1 MEERRRKGT
10 PRRFTIG
17 IGSEIPNFHSP
28 QFYIYALNR
37 TFAPP
42 SHFIHQ
48 FYRITLTMSSPTG
61 SQIPDPEI
69 PTQDETS
76 NSHPRSQTETLE
88 EEEEESQNQGNPQ
101 DQEVADQEDPKSHL
115 EENPDEEFSGE
126 ALALPPAI
134 HVAVP
139 PMGGDMLDA
148 PLASP
153 ANLNRRAPKR
163 KKGKF
168 YAKKQQAIDKK
179 LSTLLGSLNPIPF
192 VPSKILDFSKHEKL
206 MKQLGLWEFVHIE
219 FDQNIR
225 VDLIAQLVASYDPKL
240 RCSYVNERRIQVNRA
255 DLGRALKLHVKK
267 EKGGANVLEGVD
279 IDGGESLSD
288 ESVAFIEDFVS
299 NWVLLHEDAWIM
311 PSEVLNWTKFIKD
324 KHPEKVDWAGLF
336 WFMVEKELI
345 RGEKLEDCYYAAHL
359 QCLIKSQREV
369 LFSEEPD
376 KVQHEEG
383 LLAEE
388 TEKVQ
393 HESRLFME
401 EPTNVEVKEVEN
413 GAGESDVKVVG
424 VAEGQE
430 EGTLIKEL
438 NIELTLG
445 QDVQEM
451 EMGHGVQEMEDVKDA
466 EMMDFEEHVEE
477 EQEEGEEQVPFLQK
491 CMKDGA
497 SLDETEQTEEENE
510 DLEEEDEELELE
522 QEQEGEDGLGV
533 PTIVDT
539 LGGDELAEN
548 FLQAME
554 TTQIALNSHGH
565 LPCQSSVD
573 LLASRTDLNSGGTF
587 FEHGCKRGVEHD
599 DDIGSHSL
607 EGNKRLR
614 MDGPWDNKPLDF
626 GTCIEQMQQ
635 LMTRARMMYEA
646 KEQAEQEC
654 NMYNQIL
661 LSEVHKRDEVIER
674 LHKVKYEEIQKKDQL
689 IYRLERE
696 LFMMGNIL
704 EGYRKA
710 LKDTQKAFAEY
721 RLCAQL
727 PEEPVYK
734 DAGPGGLVLST
745 AEIEKLRYKQEEEY
759 RSTCLMVELKAKE
772 VEEGYATEF
781 EMHMNKVLVLDN
793 RLTILSDN
801 LKELKEMH
809 DKRKAP
815 ETQQRAMETP
825 NN

>member
-1 MEERRRKGT
+1 
-10 PRRFTIG
+10 
-17 IGSEIPNFHSP
+17 
-28 QFYIYALNR
+28 
-37 TFAPP
+37 
-42 SHFIHQ
+42 
-48 FYRITLTMSSPTG
+48 MSSPTS

-76 NSHPRSQTETLE
+76 NSHQRSQTETLE
-88 EEEEESQNQGNPQ
+88 EEESQNLDNPQ
-101 DQEVADQEDPKSHL
+101 DQEVADQEDPKSHP
-115 EENPDEEFSGE
+115 EENPDEEFLGE
-126 ALALPPAI
+126 ALPLPPAI

-148 PLASP
+148 PLPSP
-153 ANLNRRAPKR
+153 ANPNRRAPKR

-225 VDLIAQLVASYDPKL
+225 VDLVAQLVASYDPRL
-240 RCSYVNERRIQVNRA
+240 RCSYVNERRIQVSRA

-267 EKGGANVLEGVD
+267 EKGGANLLEGVD
-279 IDGGESLSD
+279 LDGESLPD
-288 ESVAFIEDFVS
+288 ESVAIIEDFVS

-376 KVQHEEG
+376 KGQNEEG
-383 LLAEE
+383 LLGEETEKVQHESRLLHGEGLLGEETEKAQHESRLLHGEGLLVEE

-393 HESRLFME
+393 HESRLFIE
-401 EPTNVEVKEVEN
+401 EPADVEEVKEVDV
-413 GAGESDVKVVG
+413 GAWESDVKVGG

-438 NIELTLG
+438 NVELTLG
-445 QDVQEM
+445 QDVHEI
-451 EMGHGVQEMEDVKDA
+451 EMGQDVQEMEDVKDA

-477 EQEEGEEQVPFLQK
+477 EQEEGEERGPFLQK
-491 CMKDGA
+491 CMKEGM
-497 SLDETEQTEEENE
+497 SLDENEQTEGENE
-510 DLEEEDEELELE
+510 ELEEEDE
-522 QEQEGEDGLGV
+522 EQEGEDGLAIPPMVDPLGV
-533 PTIVDT
+533 
-539 LGGDELAEN
+539 GGDGHAEN
-548 FLQAME
+548 YLEAME
-554 TTQIALNSHGH
+554 TTQIALDSHGH
-565 LPCQSSVD
+565 LPFQSSVD
-573 LLASRTDLNSGGTF
+573 ILASRTDLNSGGTF
-587 FEHGCKRGVEHD
+587 FDHGGKRGAEHD
-599 DDIGSHSL
+599 DVIGSHSL
-607 EGNKRLR
+607 GGNKRLR
-614 MDGPWDNKPLDF
+614 MDSPWDNKSLDF
-626 GTCIEQMQQ
+626 GTCIEQMEQ
-635 LMTRARMMYEA
+635 LMTRAKMLYEA
-646 KEQAEQEC
+646 KEQNEQDC
-654 NMYNQIL
+654 NMYNQY
-661 LSEVHKRDEVIER
+661 LSAEVQKRDHVINS
-674 LHKVKYEEIQKKDQL
+674 LHKETQKRDQQ
-689 IYRLERE
+689 IFRLERE

-710 LKDTQKAFAEY
+710 LKNTHVAFAEY
-721 RLCAQL
+721 RLHAQL

-745 AEIEKLRYKQEEEY
+745 TEIEKIRCAQEEEY
-759 RSTCLMVELKAKE
+759 RSNCLMLELKAKE
-772 VEEGYATEF
+772 VEEDYVTEF
-781 EMHMNKVLVLDN
+781 EMHMNKVLALDN

-801 LKELKEMH
+801 MKELKEMH
-809 DKRKAP
+809 DNMKELKRKAP
-815 ETQQRAMETP
+815 ETQQISVETP
-825 NN
+825 ND

>member
-1 MEERRRKGT
+1 
-10 PRRFTIG
+10 
-17 IGSEIPNFHSP
+17 
-28 QFYIYALNR
+28 
-37 TFAPP
+37 
-42 SHFIHQ
+42 
-48 FYRITLTMSSPTG
+48 MSSPTG

-76 NSHPRSQTETLE
+76 NSHQCSQTETLE
-88 EEEEESQNQGNPQ
+88 EEESQNLDNPQ
-101 DQEVADQEDPKSHL
+101 DQEVADQEDPKSHP
-115 EENPDEEFSGE
+115 EENPDDEFLGE
-126 ALALPPAI
+126 ALPLPPAI
-134 HVAVP
+134 HVAFP

-148 PLASP
+148 PLPSP
-153 ANLNRRAPKR
+153 ANHNRRAPKR
-163 KKGKF
+163 KKSKI

-192 VPSKILDFSKHEKL
+192 VPSKVLDFSKHEKL

-267 EKGGANVLEGVD
+267 EKGGGNVLEGVD
-279 IDGGESLSD
+279 LDGESLPD

-383 LLAEE
+383 FLAEE

-393 HESRLFME
+393 HESRLFTE
-401 EPTNVEVKEVEN
+401 EPANVEVKEVED
-413 GAGESDVKVVG
+413 GGGESDVKVG
-424 VAEGQE
+424 GLAEGQE

-438 NIELTLG
+438 NVELTLG
-445 QDVQEM
+445 QESRDVQEM
-451 EMGHGVQEMEDVKDA
+451 EMGPDVQEVEDVKDV
-466 EMMDFEEHVEE
+466 EMMNFEEHVEE
-477 EQEEGEEQVPFLQK
+477 EQEEEGEERGPFLQK
-491 CMKDGA
+491 CMREGI
-497 SLDETEQTEEENE
+497 SLDENEQTEEENE
-510 DLEEEDEELELE
+510 ELEEEDEE
-522 QEQEGEDGLGV
+522 QEGEEDGLAL
-533 PTIVDT
+533 PPLVDT
-539 LGGDELAEN
+539 LGVGGDGHAEN
-548 FLQAME
+548 YLEAME
-554 TTQIALNSHGH
+554 TTQIALDSHGH
-565 LPCQSSVD
+565 FPCQSSVD

-587 FEHGCKRGVEHD
+587 FDHGGKRGVEHD
-599 DDIGSHSL
+599 EGIGSHSL
-607 EGNKRLR
+607 GGNKRLR
-614 MDGPWDNKPLDF
+614 MDGPWDNKPLGDF

-646 KEQAEQEC
+646 KEQNEQEC
-654 NMYNQIL
+654 SLYNQYL
-661 LSEVHKRDEVIER
+661 LAELQKRDDMVQHLDKAR
-674 LHKVKYEEIQKKDQL
+674 REETQKRDQQ

-710 LKDTQKAFAEY
+710 LKNTHMAFAEY
-721 RLCAQL
+721 RLQAQL

-734 DAGPGGLVLST
+734 DSGPGGLVLST
-745 AEIEKLRYKQEEEY
+745 TEIEKLRCKQEEEY
-759 RSTCLMVELKAKE
+759 RSNCLMLELKARE
-772 VEEGYATEF
+772 VEEGYVTEF
-781 EMHMNKVLVLDN
+781 EMHMNKVLALDN

-815 ETQQRAMETP
+815 ETQQISMETP
-825 NN
+825 ND